1 MGVAAGWQSV
11 KTLTPAWTVAELT
24 ESVAAAARERPAT
37 PMTASAM
44 AADLRR
50 VEAMRVSF
58 VSGAGWVTRGGV
70 VTGGAGCPVL
80 ASRGGGQLGSGQRT
94 VWGKARAQIGR
105 RAGFTRW

>member
-1 MGVAAGWQSV
+1 M
-11 KTLTPAWTVAELT
+11 
-24 ESVAAAARERPAT
+24 
-37 PMTASAM
+37 MASAI

-58 VSGAGWVTRGGV
+58 GVGCGLGNPRGGWSPV
-70 VTGGAGCPVL
+70 GAGCPVL

-105 RAGFTRW
+105 RAGFTRWRARFSPDEGSLETLTAPRGHPFGVAGPRH